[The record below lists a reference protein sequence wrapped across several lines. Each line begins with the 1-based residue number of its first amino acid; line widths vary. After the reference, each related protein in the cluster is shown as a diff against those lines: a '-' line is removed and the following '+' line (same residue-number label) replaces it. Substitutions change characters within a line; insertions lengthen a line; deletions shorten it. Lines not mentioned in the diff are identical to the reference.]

1 MLKLLE
7 DISVRYFH
15 SSSNRTMCSK
25 RHNPVES
32 ICKKLQTIQKRDQMS
47 NPVLQIPKFRSRNF
61 ESPQVSLK
69 KNMEV
74 ILRNRTAEHHTVE
87 QEVNIAV
94 ANCTP
99 SPKISTGQPGKP
111 PTVSSTYTV
120 VSSIGGMLSKPLHR
134 CGAQSCSTPVSG
146 CVRNIT
152 SLSQPY
158 SAIVNIEH
166 RIVTSDDGSVT
177 CSPVNSSNFNF
188 YTRLHRTQSPV
199 AKKLSL
205 DETSVNEPV
214 VVNRMENAEEMSLI
228 CEEDLLDTIFY
239 ACDTKHRGKVPVS
252 MIVDYLRHT
261 TSRSS
266 EDSGLEDLCNMLDP
280 DNKDVSIDLN
290 TYRAVMKEW
299 IEDCRRK
306 SFHEE
311 TQEVVNVNEDVV
323 QHRNGVVSGIK
334 LSDATDGTVGS
345 LEALGGEISKGDLET
360 SDLISCIADL
370 QYNHQ
375 KLQDQNLKLRLVVEA
390 TEESNN
396 RLMEEN
402 EELLTQVKSAQQ
414 TVLIEKSLKEDLE
427 ELRTQISTLQESNER
442 LILQNKQEV
451 KDNQYLIQK
460 IASLQEENLRI
471 TIDIE
476 ALHDRIAVLSSDKTE
491 LQMQLTDLD
500 NLVHDKDAALLERD
514 NHIEE
519 LKDSIVEYSLVVEA
533 LRTEKTKLENQLL
546 MQQELSSECI
556 KLTGMPQDGH
566 DLAKG
571 PSSLQSELLNAQCAL
586 EVDSSEW
593 SRVSEHPF
601 DEALDKEVV
610 MLIQSLGTEAAAV
623 QFKMITT
630 QMTKELSGEIEML
643 VTWLKQIGEL
653 KINSEDLNEAKLE
666 HLRNNLQERRR
677 LWLRNICD
685 LEEQKLAVDR
695 EYVRLASNFRRSR
708 TEQLHL
714 RKRDAA
720 RLQELEAQ
728 KQLTETAAT
737 ALKLQLNQV
746 SQQLEDL
753 QNEVFDKNA
762 ALASVRNGTEV
773 LQHELEE
780 AVTGRQRIQS
790 INQAL
795 SDAINTLEQKL
806 NQQQTTIQSL
816 SAKLFQQ
823 ELCGLQTQTGRCYK
837 GLRLHI
843 PQSLQGSQA
852 PLRLLPCSQPWML
865 LNSVTPYSHSPLL
878 DALLLEDFYPK
889 HHFQN
894 SLHIHHNIEQ
904 QNSMASADE
913 LINIQSRCQLQTVLQ
928 TEGEVSVT
936 EVSGEYLNKAGAG
949 KKVNSHDL
957 LQPSEEPDLTCTG
970 PVEISIMSGSSAS
983 STSIR
988 RSDSGLQLQEIVK
1001 TLDAVNEN
1009 NVDMHGKIKDTTAD
1023 GPGPHDGSQLTLKHQ
1038 LSKTDELGSRSKVK
1052 INLEA
1057 TRGSV
1062 AVEELSPSELQAV
1075 HPSPHRDV
1083 QANYQSSGYKIQ
1095 DLLNLRRISNTEQD
1109 VEAEFLR
1116 FSLAFKCDI
1125 FTLEKRLR
1133 LEERSRD
1140 LAEINLKKEIEK
1152 CHQTLQ
1158 IVKPLCEEQQ
1168 LLETFEKLERSLAM
1182 LSQTIS
1188 RMASKAEMLGAIHQE
1203 TRVSKAVGVMIQ
1215 YVENLKRMYAK
1226 EHTELEEMK
1235 QLLQNGKASS
1245 SFREI
1250 QDELQNKKFLSTQT
1264 LGKNAPRRVSIATIP
1279 RHTAGVQWDT
1289 LKLKE
1294 VDEGRRKSE
1303 GDQDKLRNKLTRKLS
1318 SWKILGGKAK
1328 DPCTVRPTLHR
1339 FISTYTWGG
1348 KDNQLVNKG
1357 NAPALDAQ
1365 DEEEKEEEVEDET
1378 ILTEPEKKSANA
1390 ESCVVYR
1397 GISRHLLELW
1407 NTFSKGDRLPW
1418 LPIIL
1423 FISLS
1428 ILGSFLIGW
1437 TFHTSVDAAS
1447 VVSGDSWK
1455 AWKAIQ
1461 QFLWP
1466 YTELRHNGQPP
1477 V

>member
-1 MLKLLE
+1 
-7 DISVRYFH
+7 
-15 SSSNRTMCSK
+15 MCSK

-32 ICKKLQTIQKRDQMS
+32 ICKKLQTIQKRDQIS

-99 SPKISTGQPGKP
+99 SPKISTAQPGKP
-111 PTVSSTYTV
+111 PTVNSTYTV
-120 VSSIGGMLSKPLHR
+120 VSSIGGMFSKPLHR

-152 SLSQPY
+152 SLSQPH
-158 SAIVNIEH
+158 SAIINIEH
-166 RIVTSDDGSVT
+166 RIVTSDDGSAV

-205 DETSVNEPV
+205 DETSVNEPA
-214 VVNRMENAEEMSLI
+214 VVNRMENVEEMSLI

-323 QHRNGVVSGIK
+323 QHPSGVVSGIK

-414 TVLIEKSLKEDLE
+414 TILIEKSLKEDLE

-476 ALHDRIAVLSSDKTE
+476 ALRDRIAVLSSDKTE
-491 LQMQLTDLD
+491 LQVCSFMDPLTDEPELLMQLTDLD
-500 NLVHDKDAALLERD
+500 NLVHDKDAALLERE

-519 LKDSIVEYSLVVEA
+519 LKNSIVEYSLVVE
-533 LRTEKTKLENQLL
+533 
-546 MQQELSSECI
+546 
-556 KLTGMPQDGH
+556 
-566 DLAKG
+566 
-571 PSSLQSELLNAQCAL
+571 
-586 EVDSSEW
+586 VDSFEW
-593 SRVSEHPF
+593 SRASEHPF

-630 QMTKELSGEIEML
+630 QMTKELSGEIETL

-653 KINSEDLNEAKLE
+653 KINCEDLNEAKLE
-666 HLRNNLQERRR
+666 HLRNNLQERRH

-714 RKRDAA
+714 RKREAA

-737 ALKLQLNQV
+737 ALELQLNQV

-762 ALASVRNGTEV
+762 ALASVRTGTEV

-780 AVTGRQRIQS
+780 AVTGRQRLQS

-795 SDAINTLEQKL
+795 SDAIKTLEQKL

-837 GLRLHI
+837 GLQLHI
-843 PQSLQGSQA
+843 PQIYK
-852 PLRLLPCSQPWML
+852 ME
-865 LNSVTPYSHSPLL
+865 V
-878 DALLLEDFYPK
+878 
-889 HHFQN
+889 
-894 SLHIHHNIEQ
+894 
-904 QNSMASADE
+904 MMV
-913 LINIQSRCQLQTVLQ
+913 QTVLQ
-928 TEGEVSVT
+928 TKGEISVT
-936 EVSGEYLNKAGAG
+936 EVSGEHLNKAGAG
-949 KKVNSHDL
+949 KKVNGHDL

-983 STSIR
+983 STSTR
-988 RSDSGLQLQEIVK
+988 RSNSGLQLPEIVK

-1009 NVDMHGKIKDTTAD
+1009 NADMHGKIKDTTAD

-1062 AVEELSPSELQAV
+1062 AVEELSPGELQAV
-1075 HPSPHRDV
+1075 HPSPPHDV

-1095 DLLNLRRISNTEQD
+1095 DLLNLRRTSNTEQD

-1203 TRVSKAVGVMIQ
+1203 TRVSKAVEVMIQ

-1235 QLLQNGKASS
+1235 QLLQNGKASN

-1264 LGKNAPRRVSIATIP
+1264 FGKNAPRRVSIATIP

-1294 VDEGRRKSE
+1294 VDEGRRMSE

-1318 SWKILGGKAK
+1318 SW
-1328 DPCTVRPTLHR
+1328 
-1339 FISTYTWGG
+1339 
-1348 KDNQLVNKG
+1348 

-1365 DEEEKEEEVEDET
+1365 DEEEKEEEVEDDA

-1397 GISRHLLELW
+1397 GISRRLVELW

-1428 ILGSFLIGW
+1428 VLGSFLIGW